1 MTGIASRWAGH
12 GLRAIL
18 LGLFLCTF
26 AAKAALPDYLTFYS
40 EGERRLLWVPSEQGL
55 SEPEHQAAQQL
66 AKQGTEV
73 WLLDLT
79 QAYFLPQLPS
89 SMDLVPQHDLA
100 DWLNAALAD
109 GKGVTLYVVARAA
122 VPVLHAV
129 ARLEP
134 AQRARLCVL
143 LMHPNLYAVTE
154 PLAEPGYLG
163 VGDLSGL
170 RVRLLQPRRSA
181 ATPWLPGQL
190 AHLALH
196 GAAVSHVMLEKLR
209 ETYWARETPTEFEMA
224 ESRRMA
230 AMLLHEMNAWGC
242 R

>member
-1 MTGIASRWAGH
+1 MDTASRWTTH
-12 GLRAIL
+12 GLKALL
-18 LGLFLCTF
+18 LGLLLCTF
-26 AAKAALPDYLTFYS
+26 AARADLPDYQSFVA

-55 SEPEHQAAQQL
+55 SGPEQHAAQQL

-79 QAYFLPQLPS
+79 HTYFLPQLSS
-89 SMDLVPQHDLA
+89 SMDTIPQQDLL
-100 DWLNAALAD
+100 DWLRAAQAN
-109 GKGVTLYVVARAA
+109 GKDVVLYAVARAA
-122 VPVLHAV
+122 VPVLRAI

-143 LMHPNLYAVTE
+143 LMHPNLYTVAE
-154 PLAEPGYLG
+154 PLAEPSYLD

-190 AHLALH
+190 AHLASH
-196 GAAVSHVMLEKLR
+196 GAVVSHVMLENLR
-209 ETYWARETPTEFEMA
+209 ETYWARETPTEFEVA
-224 ESRRMA
+224 ESQRMDT
-230 AMLLHEMNAWGC
+230 MLLNEINAWGC

>member
-1 MTGIASRWAGH
+1 MVGIASRWAGH

-18 LGLFLCTF
+18 LGFTLCAF
-26 AAKAALPDYLTFYS
+26 SANAVLPDYQSFYS
-40 EGERRLLWVPSEQGL
+40 EGERRLLWVPSEMGL
-55 SEPEHQAAQQL
+55 SEPEHHAAQQL

-79 QAYFLPQLPS
+79 HAYFLPQLPS
-89 SMDLVPQHDLA
+89 SMDAVSPQDLA
-100 DWLNAALAD
+100 DWLRAALAD
-109 GKGVTLYVVARAA
+109 GKGVNLYAVARAA

-143 LMHPNLYAVTE
+143 LMHPNLYAVAE
-154 PLAEPGYLG
+154 PLAEPGYLDM
-163 VGDLSGL
+163 GDLSGL
-170 RVRLLQPRRSA
+170 RMRLLQPRRSA

-190 AHLALH
+190 AHLALQ
-196 GAAVSHVMLEKLR
+196 GAVVSHVMLENLR
-209 ETYWARETPTEFEMA
+209 ETYWARETPTEFEIA
-224 ESRRMA
+224 ESQHMDS
-230 AMLLHEMNAWGC
+230 MLLREMKVWGC

>member
-1 MTGIASRWAGH
+1 MDTASRWV
-12 GLRAIL
+12 LRGFKAFL
-18 LGLFLCTF
+18 LGLLLCTL
-26 AAKAALPDYLTFYS
+26 AAKADLPDYQTFVA

-55 SEPEHQAAQQL
+55 SEPEQHAVEQL

-79 QAYFLPQLPS
+79 HTYFLPQLPS
-89 SMDLVPQHDLA
+89 SMDTVPQQDLL
-100 DWLNAALAD
+100 DWLRAAQTN
-109 GKGVTLYVVARAA
+109 GKDVVLYAVARAA
-122 VPVLHAV
+122 VPVLRAI

-154 PLAEPGYLG
+154 PLAEPAYLD

-196 GAAVSHVMLEKLR
+196 GAVVSHVMLENLR
-209 ETYWARETPTEFEMA
+209 ETYWARETPTEFEVA
-224 ESRRMA
+224 ESQRMDT
-230 AMLLHEMNAWGC
+230 MLLSEINAWGC